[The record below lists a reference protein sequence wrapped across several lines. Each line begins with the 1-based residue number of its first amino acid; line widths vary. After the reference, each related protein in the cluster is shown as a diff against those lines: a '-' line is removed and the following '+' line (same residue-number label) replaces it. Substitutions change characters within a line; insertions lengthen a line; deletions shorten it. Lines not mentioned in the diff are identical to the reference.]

1 MKTYRLTSL
10 LIIGTSPLLISASDP
25 DVPDLHN
32 PGLVET
38 LQDNPTPEAINAA
51 CTGLLI
57 GSRRN
62 HANEFGYVDELGIL
76 GREAY
81 NFDTA
86 DPRFVGE
93 LLGGQL
99 NP

>member
-10 LIIGTSPLLISASDP
+10 FVAATSALFAGACDL
-25 DVPDLHN
+25 DVPDLNN
-32 PGLVET
+32 PGLDEL
-38 LQDNPTPEAINAA
+38 LQDNPTPEAVNAA

-62 HANEFGYVDELGIL
+62 HAGEFGYVDELGIL

-81 NFDTA
+81 NFDTGC
-86 DPRFVGE
+86 RS
-93 LLGGQL
+93 
-99 NP
+99 